1 MKRKFSLGM
10 AILVNSA
17 SRKIINDIR
26 GLCLRLLF
34 PSDRS
39 FYDDIMIG
47 SEPSL
52 YACTFPSLV
61 QTPFDGD
68 LSDSPPPLLSS
79 YNLMTNV
86 ESLDTGKV
94 RKVFPQGL
102 TQSRIPEMER
112 KSFYDEDRS
121 PPPSR
126 LRPPVRKII
135 ILSHLLIVYALTHKK
150 SSYIRQMR

>member
-1 MKRKFSLGM
+1 MISFG
-10 AILVNSA
+10 V
-17 SRKIINDIR
+17 
-26 GLCLRLLF
+26 CLRLLF

-39 FYDDIMIG
+39 FYDDIMMG

-68 LSDSPPPLLSS
+68 LSDFPSLLSS

-86 ESLDTGKV
+86 ESLDTRKV

-102 TQSRIPEMER
+102 TQSRTPEMEK
-112 KSFYDEDRS
+112 KSFYEDLLPFS
-121 PPPSR
+121 SFTM
-126 LRPPVRKII
+126 KITCPENYYFVTPTHCI
-135 ILSHLLIVYALTHKK
+135 YAFTHKYHHIYDK
-150 SSYIRQMR
+150 